1 MFCIVFYSI
10 RAFSL
15 IVLFCCCT
23 GSAFASD
30 IPAPQAVEFEGV
42 LRPVYDGQL
51 SFALPGRLSE
61 IKVTRGQ
68 YVKKG
73 AFMMHLNTRAENARL
88 ALLENE
94 IRNTIKFR
102 TLETQKK
109 QAKLD
114 MERYQ
119 SALHE
124 NAATLMEFQHSE
136 LMYNLSVLALEEE
149 QFRIN
154 QLKLNRKDL
163 LAQRDSMYLYAPIN
177 GYVEEIYVEKG
188 MAVDRNIP
196 AIRFVSIDPMMVE
209 LTLPVKIAVALEVGD
224 LVSVLHPA
232 SKETLVG
239 KIVHVTKIAVLSN
252 RTLKVRIHVPNP
264 EGLSVGLMAKVIFP
278 KK

>member
-1 MFCIVFYSI
+1 MFRV
-10 RAFSL
+10 
-15 IVLFCCCT
+15 VLGALQALLFVLCLCT
-23 GSAFASD
+23 GNAVASESST
-30 IPAPQAVEFEGV
+30 ASAVEFEGV

-61 IKVTRGQ
+61 IKVKRGQ

-73 AFMMHLNTRAENARL
+73 ALMMHLNTRAENARL

-94 IRNTIKFR
+94 ICSTIKFR
-102 TLETQKK
+102 TLEAQKK

-119 SALHE
+119 SALQE
-124 NAATLMEFQHSE
+124 NAATLMEFQRSK
-136 LMYNLSVLALEEE
+136 LMYDLSVLALEEE

-154 QLKLNRKDL
+154 QLKLNRKEL
-163 LAQRDSMYLYAPIN
+163 LSQRDSMYLYAPIS

-209 LTLPVKIAVALEVGD
+209 LTLPVNIAVALKVGD
-224 LVSVLHPA
+224 SVKVVHPA
-232 SKETLVG
+232 SKEVLVG
-239 KIVHVTKIAVLSN
+239 KIVHVARIAVLSN

-264 EGLSVGLMAKVIFP
+264 DGLSVGLMARVIFSN
-278 KK
+278 

>member
-1 MFCIVFYSI
+1 MFRVVLG
-10 RAFSL
+10 SL
-15 IVLFCCCT
+15 QGFLFFFLLCLCT
-23 GSAFASD
+23 GNVFASD
-30 IPAPQAVEFEGV
+30 SSATSVVEFEGV

-51 SFALPGRLSE
+51 SFALPGRLSK
-61 IKVTRGQ
+61 IKVKRGQ

-73 AFMMHLNTRAENARL
+73 ALMMHLNTRTENARL

-94 IRNTIKFR
+94 ILNTIKFR
-102 TLETQKK
+102 TLETQKE

-124 NAATLMEFQHSE
+124 NAATLMEFQHST

-154 QLKLNRKDL
+154 QLKLNRKEL
-163 LAQRDSMYLYAPIN
+163 LSQRDSMYLYAPIS

-209 LTLPVKIAVALEVGD
+209 LTLPVKIAVALNVGD
-224 LVSVLHPA
+224 SVNVVHPA

-239 KIVHVTKIAVLSN
+239 KIVHVARIAVLSN

-264 EGLSVGLMAKVIFP
+264 EGLSVGLMARVIFSSE
-278 KK
+278 

>member
-1 MFCIVFYSI
+1 MFHVVFYCI
-10 RAFSL
+10 RTLSL
-15 IVLFCCCT
+15 LLFLCCIT
-23 GSAFASD
+23 GSALASD
-30 IPAPQAVEFEGV
+30 TPAPQAVEFEGV

-51 SFALPGRLSE
+51 SFALPGRLLE
-61 IKVTRGQ
+61 IKVKRGQ

-73 AFMMHLNTRAENARL
+73 ALMMHLNTRAENARL
-88 ALLENE
+88 ALLDNE

-119 SALHE
+119 SALQE

-154 QLKLNRKDL
+154 QIKLNRKEL
-163 LAQRDSMYLYAPIN
+163 LSQRDSMYLYAPIN

-209 LTLPVKIAVALEVGD
+209 LTLPVKVAVALKVGD
-224 LVSVLHPA
+224 SVNVVHPA
-232 SKETLVG
+232 SKKTLVG
-239 KIVHVTKIAVLSN
+239 KVVHVAKIAVLSN

-264 EGLSVGLMAKVIFP
+264 EGLSVGLMAKVSFP